1 MSGWIGHTPDRSTSW
16 NRPAM
21 QVSSCF
27 WQTVLWIEGGDAG
40 GVVGEDQSVA
50 VITAAVI
57 LQGAAG
63 VCDGVVCVNLL
74 EEQRRFASGVRGR
87 DGATVGGQVAGQ
99 TLVVHEY
106 RARCSRVRHGVLS
119 RLVSAQFLPAGH
131 MFGTP
136 GLYEWTSQSLYMYVT
151 CCISCSVKAGTPRSA
166 SKRFPLQPVQFNFSF
181 SDNLNPDFTKE
192 SEYSETFKIAVTELR
207 LI

>member
-50 VITAAVI
+50 VLTAAVV

-119 RLVSAQFLPAGH
+119 RHVGTHEPEPGCQSYLVSAQFLPAGH

-136 GLYEWTSQSLYMYVT
+136 GLYE
-151 CCISCSVKAGTPRSA
+151 
-166 SKRFPLQPVQFNFSF
+166 
-181 SDNLNPDFTKE
+181 
-192 SEYSETFKIAVTELR
+192 
-207 LI
+207 